1 MCMPEYLYALI
12 LFDSLAS
19 KPREDAPSPVASPMD
34 RSSRRRWTSMRPEE
48 GPLITLP
55 DIGCLAPVGA

>member
-19 KPREDAPSPVASPMD
+19 KPCEDAPSPVASPMD
-34 RSSRRRWTSMRPEE
+34 RSSNRRRTRPGE

-55 DIGCLAPVGA
+55 DTGCLAPVGA

>member
-19 KPREDAPSPVASPMD
+19 KPCEDAPGPVASPMD
-34 RSSRRRWTSMRPEE
+34 RSSNRRRTRPEE
-48 GPLITLP
+48 GHLITFP
-55 DIGCLAPVGA
+55 EIGCVAPVGA